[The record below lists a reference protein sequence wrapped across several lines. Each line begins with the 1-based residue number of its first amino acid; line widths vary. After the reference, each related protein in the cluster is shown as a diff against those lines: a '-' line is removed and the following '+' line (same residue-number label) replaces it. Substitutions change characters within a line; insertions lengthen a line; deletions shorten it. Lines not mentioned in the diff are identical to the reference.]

1 MKLFEPLFTDRRT
14 GFYTIALALVV
25 ASLFVARLSSTV
37 PLNTVAIIVLA
48 LAWLAEGNFKTK
60 FRTFKKFW
68 VWPPVILFLLY
79 LVGVIYS
86 ENQQMAWSSVE
97 LKLSLVMAPLLIAG
111 SSSFRKQHL
120 SWSLFVFIWAA
131 VVMMCVAYILALI
144 NGLQGDFSGGWIE
157 MVTYEHL
164 TRSISFQPIY
174 LSFYLVFAFFGLIA
188 LHLNESFRDQLFYR
202 NKYATYPVLAF
213 LFVGIIMLSSR
224 MEVLVL
230 FATGAALILFFLPS
244 KKQRRKYGLLLMALA
259 VTAVGLILSSAE
271 NRQRFTEMIDISS
284 DYTENQYGGRS
295 IRLHKWKNALERW
308 SQDPVLGVG
317 TGDLQEELDKTYAKN
332 NFDLALQYSFN
343 PHNQY
348 VETLLTLGIPGFVML
363 LVWLWGIC
371 LLGWRYKNWLLFA
384 FGLIVSLSILTESML
399 ERQWGIVFIAFFSV
413 ILMRYYCETD
423 RESFEIKP

>member
-1 MKLFEPLFTDRRT
+1 MKLFEPLFNDRRT

-25 ASLFVARLSSTV
+25 ASLFVARLSATV
-37 PLNTVAIIVLA
+37 PLNTIAIILLA
-48 LAWLAEGNFKTK
+48 LAWLVEGNFKTK
-60 FRTFKKFW
+60 LRIFKKFW
-68 VWPPVILFLLY
+68 VWPPILLFMLY
-79 LVGVIYS
+79 LIGVIYS
-86 ENQQMAWSSVE
+86 ENQQAAWSSVE

-131 VVMMCVAYILALI
+131 VIIMCFAYILALM

-157 MVTYEHL
+157 MVTYENL

-188 LHLNESFRDQLFYR
+188 LHLNESFRDQWFYR

>member
-1 MKLFEPLFTDRRT
+1 MKLFAPLFTDRRT
-14 GFYTIALALVV
+14 GLYTIALALVV
-25 ASLFVARLSSTV
+25 ASLFVARLSSAV
-37 PLNTVAIIVLA
+37 PLNTIAIIMLA

-68 VWPPVILFLLY
+68 VWPPILLFMLY
-79 LVGVIYS
+79 LIGVIYS
-86 ENQQMAWSSVE
+86 ENQQAAWSSVE

-111 SSSFRKQHL
+111 SASFRKQHL
-120 SWSLFVFIWAA
+120 AWSVFVFIWAA
-131 VVMMCVAYILALI
+131 VITMCFAYILALM
-144 NGLQGDFSGGWIE
+144 NGLQDDFSGGWIE
-157 MVTYEHL
+157 MVTYENL

-202 NKYATYPVLAF
+202 NKHATYPVLAF

-244 KKQRRKYGLLLMALA
+244 KKQRRKYGLLLMVFAI
-259 VTAVGLILSSAE
+259 TAVGLILSSAE

-317 TGDLQEELDKTYAKN
+317 TGDLQEELNKTYAKN

-413 ILMRYYCETD
+413 ILMRYFYETD
-423 RESFEIKP
+423 IESLKIKD